1 MSMRLIETLR
11 STVALAV
18 LLLACSACSNS
29 TDEQAQATSPDD
41 FPKSAPQD
49 DTSGYGPK
57 IDILPVAELLT
68 GFDSFLDRKQGL
80 IDATVFLVKKYDPGL
95 CYGMPSAVH
104 DSLVAA
110 VVAGSPRFSA
120 FIRTTFAVESDFQV
134 FTKLRQLL
142 MTKVREQSDGI
153 YEYYLQDGR
162 CCDILRFHGQLE
174 LRENTFFD
182 RQLNRSIE
190 NVPC

>member
-1 MSMRLIETLR
+1 MSVKLIETLR
-11 STVALAV
+11 RAVALGA
-18 LLLACSACSNS
+18 LLLAFSACSNS
-29 TDEQAQATSPDD
+29 TDERAQATSPDD
-41 FPKSAPQD
+41 FPKNAPQND
-49 DTSGYGPK
+49 PSGHGPK

-68 GFDSFLDRKQGL
+68 GFDSFLDKKQGL
-80 IDATVFLVKKYDPGL
+80 IDGTVFLVRKYDPGL
-95 CYGMPSAVH
+95 CYGMPSAVP

-110 VVAGSPRFSA
+110 VIAGSPRLSA
-120 FIRTTFAVESDFQV
+120 FIKTTFAVESDFQV

-174 LRENTFFD
+174 LREKVFFD
-182 RQLNRSIE
+182 RQLDRSVE